1 MSLNPKATVASS
13 FILMSHP
20 VLQSQSYNSEASLGA
35 RDLIFNIEGD
45 EVKLLD
51 DHKVYTD
58 VNAQK
63 EVSNTFL
70 VSVVADELNLLFY
83 AKGRVVLINQ
93 K

>member
-13 FILMSHP
+13 FILMSHA

-70 VSVVADELNLLFY
+70 VSVVSDELNLLFY